1 MTDPPE
7 GGNGRG
13 NDRPHPATLAPVKTN
28 NHHESVVIVGGRV
41 IDPASGL
48 DRTADVAIRGGRI
61 AAIGPDLDHS
71 EADRVVDA
79 GGKIVCPGL
88 IDPHVHLREP
98 GGEHKETIA
107 TGTRAA
113 VAGGFTTV
121 CCMPN
126 TTPALDTP
134 EVLGFIRQRA
144 SETGH
149 CRVFPVAAA
158 TRGRQGEAM
167 VEVSLCHAAGAVAF
181 SDDGDVIQS
190 AGMMKAVM
198 SAVAETGSVFMQ
210 HCQDTTLTQGSVMH
224 AGSVATRLGLTGW
237 PREAEEIIIER
248 DARLS
253 RATGCRY
260 HVQHLSSGGSV
271 EIVRRAR
278 ADGIRIT
285 AEASPHHLTLTH
297 EACDGFD
304 TGAKMNPPLREQSD
318 VEAVIEGVVDGTI
331 TILAT
336 DHAPHAPEEKAAPFA
351 DAPFGIIGLETAL
364 SIYAEVLV
372 HSGRMDWPAML
383 ALMTINPARLC
394 GLDCLGL
401 GSLREGG
408 PADLTIIEPDADWV
422 VTPDQLAGR
431 STNTPYLGR
440 TVRARA
446 VATIA
451 GGRVVMHR
459 ENPVK
464 QAEFLLRNT
473 ERVGLTS

>member
-1 MTDPPE
+1 MT
-7 GGNGRG
+7 
-13 NDRPHPATLAPVKTN
+13 TN
-28 NHHESVVIVGGRV
+28 TPTESILFRNGRV
-41 IDPASGL
+41 IDPASGF
-48 DRTADVAIRGGRI
+48 DQTADVAISGGLVTE
-61 AAIGPDLDHS
+61 IGPGLDDS
-71 EADRVVDA
+71 KADRVLDA
-79 GGKIVCPGL
+79 TGLIVCPGL

-126 TTPALDTP
+126 TTPALDSP
-134 EVLGFIRQRA
+134 EMLTFIRARA
-144 SETGH
+144 ADTAF
-149 CRVFPVAAA
+149 CRVFPVACA
-158 TRGRQGEAM
+158 TVGRKGETL
-167 VEVSLCHAAGAVAF
+167 VEFDLCRDAGAVAF

-190 AGMMKAVM
+190 AGVMKAVLT
-198 SAVAETGSVFMQ
+198 AVAETGLVFMQ

-253 RATGCRY
+253 KITGCRY

-278 ADGIRIT
+278 AEGTQIT

-297 EACDGFD
+297 NACDDFNTAG
-304 TGAKMNPPLREQSD
+304 KMNPPLREQAD
-318 VEAVIEGVVDGTI
+318 VDAVIEGVADGTI

-336 DHAPHAPEEKAAPFA
+336 DHAPHAAEEKAQPFE

-372 HSGRMDWPAML
+372 ASGRMDWPAML

-394 GLDCLGL
+394 GLDDTGL
-401 GSLREGG
+401 GALAVGG
-408 PADLTIIEPDADWV
+408 PADITLIDPEAEWTVGPDS
-422 VTPDQLAGR
+422 LFGK

-440 TVRARA
+440 TARGRA
-446 VATIA
+446 VAAIVA
-451 GGRVVMHR
+451 GRVAMDR
-459 ENPVK
+459 LDGTGSTRFPCEKCPPT
-464 QAEFLLRNT
+464 AA
-473 ERVGLTS
+473 TS